1 MIVKTFRW
9 LSAIR
14 GKPASKDFFYER
26 GDMVTCPR
34 FLFVSDECE
43 PGDLNAGLGTRA
55 FERRNGF
62 VVADNQPLFPPNQS
76 GNLGG

>member
-1 MIVKTFRW
+1 MIMIVKTFRW

-14 GKPASKDFFYER
+14 GKLASKDSFYER

-43 PGDLNAGLGTRA
+43 PGDLNAG
-55 FERRNGF
+55 
-62 VVADNQPLFPPNQS
+62 
-76 GNLGG
+76 